1 MTDHPHSSAH
11 DPERDRR
18 LAHLLT
24 AEYGTSHFEMAGRAR
39 AILAAIAARDRDA
52 RAWWAGIATWSRAL
66 VPISVAVAATMLLLL
81 RVPSAELASSGGSDA
96 RYARDVSVVDI
107 LTTRTTSREVV
118 ATLAPPTADDLLQAA
133 LQR

>member
-1 MTDHPHSSAH
+1 MTDYPHSSAH
-11 DPERDRR
+11 DPARDPR
-18 LAHLLT
+18 LAHFLS
-24 AEYGTSHFEMAGRAR
+24 AEYGTSDFEMTGRAR
-39 AILAAIAARDRDA
+39 AIVAAIAARDHDS
-52 RAWWAGIATWSRAL
+52 RAWWAVIANWSRAL
-66 VPISVAVAATMLLLL
+66 VPISVAVAAAVLVLL
-81 RVPSAELASSGGSDA
+81 RIPAVELASTGGSDA